1 MRTMNSRPT
10 ISRLGD
16 STVRVQFG
24 DEINVDRNR
33 QVQALDARLR
43 KGRALSPIDT
53 VPAYATL
60 LVHYDPLALTYAQ
73 AAELVQA
80 ELDQIAV
87 VTPPPSSLI
96 EIPVR
101 YGGEEGPDLD
111 FVANYPHLT
120 ASSGVRMHAST
131 QYLVSM

>member
-16 STVRVQFG
+16 STLRVQFG
-24 DEINVDRNR
+24 DEINVDSNR

-43 KGRALSPIDT
+43 RGHALSPIDT

-73 AAELVQA
+73 AAEWVQA

-96 EIPVR
+96 DIPVL
-101 YGGEEGPDLD
+101 YGGDYGPDLHS
-111 FVANYPHLT
+111 FANYHPL
-120 ASSGVRMHAST
+120 SP
-131 QYLVSM
+131 